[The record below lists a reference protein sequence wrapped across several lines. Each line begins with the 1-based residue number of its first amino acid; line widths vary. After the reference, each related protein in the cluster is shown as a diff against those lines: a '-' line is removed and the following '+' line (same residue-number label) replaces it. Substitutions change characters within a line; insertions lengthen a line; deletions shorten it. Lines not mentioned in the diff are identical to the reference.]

1 MRWTNL
7 HMQINLGMRRFHIV
21 QKLHMQMNKFT
32 HANEQIYTCKFL
44 PGIRHIVQKFEEK
57 NVIFK

>member
-1 MRWTNL
+1 
-7 HMQINLGMRRFHIV
+7 MQINLGMRRFHIV